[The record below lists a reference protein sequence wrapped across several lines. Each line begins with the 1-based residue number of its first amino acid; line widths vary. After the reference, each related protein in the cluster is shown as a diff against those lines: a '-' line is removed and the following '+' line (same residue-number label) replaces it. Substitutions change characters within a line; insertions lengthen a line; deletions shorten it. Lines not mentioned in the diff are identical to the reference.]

1 MARVRARSSVSSSYT
16 EPRQPRCPGVAATRS
31 PGYMRAGQTVGG
43 AYSPE
48 PSVRSARMAACPT
61 PSDSTRPPAAGTPA
75 TARAV
80 TSANRNNR
88 NTPPAAR
95 QAPAVRQREAARDG
109 RDAGGTTSGVAGSAA
124 SRWLVSPTG
133 YPSRLVAAGRGGS
146 GSPSAAVGRSW
157 TATRRGIWRGNARVG
172 GGVGRW
178 VRPGLTCGFL
188 GDCLAVCISGYGR
201 HRGGFPP
208 DVRCRRCWH
217 LSRAAVPGFWRGWGV
232 GCAGARFFAAV
243 ETGRVAADLS
253 APKGKFDRRRSV
265 QRVAVGLVSGLT
277 VVGGAAR

>member
-1 MARVRARSSVSSSYT
+1 MVRTAVDASI
-16 EPRQPRCPGVAATRS
+16 AASTC
-31 PGYMRAGQTVGG
+31 AK
-43 AYSPE
+43 AW
-48 PSVRSARMAACPT
+48 
-61 PSDSTRPPAAGTPA
+61 SDSTRPPAAGTPA
-75 TARAV
+75 TARAVAV

-109 RDAGGTTSGVAGSAA
+109 RNGGRNHLGCRRIGGVQVAGLPDRTPQ
-124 SRWLVSPTG
+124 SRPVT
-133 YPSRLVAAGRGGS
+133 AGRGGS

-178 VRPGLTCGFL
+178 VQPGLTCGFL